1 MTSSARDNLH
11 RCFVLHRRDFGNTSL
26 LIEVFSAEQGR
37 LPAVAKGAKRGRSN
51 TAADLQPFRPLWLG
65 WVGRGEVKTLIR
77 AEPAGRAV
85 GLAGTALY
93 CGFYLNELLMRLV
106 GRNDPHE
113 ALFAFYYAAL
123 MELGQ
128 GGSPD
133 TALRQFELRLL
144 REIGYG
150 IALERDAVSGESV
163 LPGRRYAYEPE
174 AGLRGALQPADTF
187 TVSGETLLRLA
198 AGQELRGAQAREA
211 RELLRRLLGPH
222 LGGRPLKSRELFR
235 RGD

>member
-1 MTSSARDNLH
+1 MTSSVRDNLH

-37 LPAVAKGAKRGRSN
+37 LPAVARGAKRGRSN

-113 ALFAFYYAAL
+113 ELFAFYYAAL

-174 AGLRGALQPADTF
+174 AGLRGALHPADTF

-198 AGQELRGAQAREA
+198 AGQELRGAQTREA

-235 RGD
+235 QGD